1 VSDLSFDDLRRANVD
16 RCEDAYHPL
25 DRWSLTDWA
34 CAAAGEMGEA
44 CGVVKRLR
52 RITEDTDLACIDNP
66 DLVEHLAEEI
76 ADTVIYL
83 DLLAARAGI
92 DLADAVRS
100 KFNRTSGQVCSDV
113 TL

>member
-1 VSDLSFDDLRRANVD
+1 
-16 RCEDAYHPL
+16 
-25 DRWSLTDWA
+25 
-34 CAAAGEMGEA
+34 
-44 CGVVKRLR
+44 
-52 RITEDTDLACIDNP
+52 
-66 DLVEHLAEEI
+66 
-76 ADTVIYL
+76 VIYL